1 MATAT
6 SIPHAPTP
14 PPGTS
19 EWHAQRRLGIGGS
32 EAAAMFNEGY
42 GCHRRLISD
51 KRGMPDDFVR
61 PEREEAILERG
72 TELEDAVADKFV
84 RETGLKVRRQP
95 ARVSKEFPHAR
106 VNMDRQI
113 VGVSLEQILELTI
126 DRATGQSFYADYL
139 GDDPGPGVLEC
150 KTINEYSLKT
160 LLKQGLANHPD
171 YIFQIQHSLGV
182 TGYKWG
188 IFAFLEP
195 TWWNFLWFPVKR
207 DEPLIAGIL
216 QQVEKSWGI
225 VEDVAAPLPEAL
237 PKGDKRCKSCLK
249 RKSCLGDKALA
260 EMAGMKEDAG
270 DYVEIKDSDL
280 VQIAIDYRAARAA
293 REQAEEVETAIQDA
307 LKAKLGDQTH
317 VSIPEAGVKINW
329 TPLPGSNR
337 WDGKALEGEVNRLHK
352 MQPPGLQHVVK
363 VAEELDREGFTVL
376 ASRVIN
382 AADSDQKELT
392 KLPVTLA
399 ERVENCK
406 KQAAGSR
413 PFKIYAL

>member
-1 MATAT
+1 
-6 SIPHAPTP
+6 
-14 PPGTS
+14 
-19 EWHAQRRLGIGGS
+19 
-32 EAAAMFNEGY
+32 
-42 GCHRRLISD
+42 
-51 KRGMPDDFVR
+51 
-61 PEREEAILERG
+61 
-72 TELEDAVADKFV
+72 
-84 RETGLKVRRQP
+84 
-95 ARVSKEFPHAR
+95 
-106 VNMDRQI
+106 
-113 VGVSLEQILELTI
+113 
-126 DRATGQSFYADYL
+126 
-139 GDDPGPGVLEC
+139 
-150 KTINEYSLKT
+150 
-160 LLKQGLANHPD
+160 
-171 YIFQIQHSLGV
+171 
-182 TGYKWG
+182 
-188 IFAFLEP
+188 
-195 TWWNFLWFPVKR
+195 VKR
-207 DEPLIAGIL
+207 DEPLIAGIM
-216 QQVEKSWGI
+216 QQVEKSWSI
-225 VEDVAAPLPEAL
+225 VEDVTAPLPEAL
-237 PKGDKRCKSCLK
+237 PKGDKRCRTCLK

-270 DYVEIKDSDL
+270 DYVEVKDSDL

-363 VAEELDREGFTVL
+363 VAADLVTEGFEVL
-376 ASRVIN
+376 GAACHG